1 MGFTVG
7 AGRAVFWVRGASS
20 SGFSKV
26 GPTVGVLG
34 AEFGSMGRAFPAD
47 SGVGSTEEAS
57 LGMPAPA
64 FCGSKQDSDDS
75 TVGSG
80 VGSVDWACGARAQPK
95 VCRVVMVEFTSM
107 VISPLRV
114 EIYVAVTSSEQ
125 PSISCVSQQPIIS
138 AHRLLPYR
146 F

>member
-80 VGSVDWACGARAQPK
+80 VGSVDWACGARAQPMHGLRIK
-95 VCRVVMVEFTSM
+95 AGAIVEYGARAQLFCRWEPGIVQL
-107 VISPLRV
+107 PQ
-114 EIYVAVTSSEQ
+114 AQ
-125 PSISCVSQQPIIS
+125 
-138 AHRLLPYR
+138 HLLTPYR
-146 F
+146 YEQVFLG